1 MDIESDP
8 KERASFSLRFNTLP
22 DTRSVTGCRTVDR
35 KGTPITTIVAKTANE
50 TRCGLFFS
58 PIDLTESVPEML
70 RHKLIHPQINAILAA
85 SGHHS
90 TVLIADGNYP
100 AASKR
105 GPRAELISLNLMPG
119 IPTCNQVLEAV
130 LSAVPVE
137 KIQTMQTERTGPY
150 ALDGDP
156 PVWDDYRKTIK
167 DAGIDLELESIDK
180 WKFYDAV
187 STPDH
192 VLTIQTADQQRY
204 ANILLQIG
212 VRMD

>member
-1 MDIESDP
+1 
-8 KERASFSLRFNTLP
+8 
-22 DTRSVTGCRTVDR
+22 
-35 KGTPITTIVAKTANE
+35 
-50 TRCGLFFS
+50 
-58 PIDLTESVPEML
+58 ML
-70 RHKLIHPQINAILAA
+70 RHKLIHPQISAILAA
-85 SGHHS
+85 AGHHS

-119 IPTCNQVLEAV
+119 VPTCNQVLEAV

-137 KIQTMQTERTGPY
+137 AINTMETETSGPY

-156 PVWDDYRKTIK
+156 PVWDDYRQTIK
-167 DAGIDLELESIDK
+167 DAGLGVELQPLDK
-180 WKFYDAV
+180 WKFYEAV
-187 STPDH
+187 STEDH

-204 ANILLQIG
+204 ANLLLTIG

>member
-1 MDIESDP
+1 
-8 KERASFSLRFNTLP
+8 
-22 DTRSVTGCRTVDR
+22 
-35 KGTPITTIVAKTANE
+35 
-50 TRCGLFFS
+50 
-58 PIDLTESVPEML
+58 ML
-70 RHKLIHPQINAILAA
+70 RHKLIHPQITAILAA
-85 SGHHS
+85 AGHHS

-119 IPTCNQVLEAV
+119 VPTCNQVLEAV
-130 LSAVPVE
+130 LSAIPVE
-137 KIQTMQTERTGPY
+137 AIQTMKTETSGPY

-167 DAGIDLELESIDK
+167 NAGISVELEPVDK
-180 WKFYDAV
+180 WAFYEAV

-192 VLTIQTADQQRY
+192 VLTIQTADQQRF
-204 ANILLQIG
+204 ANVLLTIG